1 MAGELESL
9 LGGIFWNDD
18 GDDIP
23 SDSREIL
30 KYNYLTGKL
39 FVVCDEGTIRY
50 ANAREGILKDR
61 WPLGERHRA
70 EETTGSTSVGTLQP
84 VPDVEINVEKCV
96 MNKSGTIAVVAG
108 TTMRDPEIS
117 GAMLIDVGAPGGR
130 LGNEVSATEIDSK
143 LFESRPGL
151 HVTHME
157 WHPDSEH
164 HVVILTSDNVLR
176 LYDLEQ
182 PDFAEQIFEL
192 KSQRLS
198 LKIEE
203 EDTDWNDP
211 VPISF
216 GFGRGSGWSRVSI
229 VILMSDGNLKTLCP
243 VIPFGARYSG
253 RWIAGVIDT
262 CGSVGER
269 KYDESMMW
277 IHKAFNIEANDLDEK
292 TMYRVVPH
300 ALESH
305 VPRLSPSL
313 RIESNAAEKDKD
325 SALGFQVSA
334 FHVWHIG
341 ASLLGVAMASDTG
354 MLRTGVV
361 TTSISPLWACNPP
374 QCIFRGGSIAAVRS
388 QCVDQRLLDAE
399 HRYSSA
405 SFVVID
411 DIVLPDGSRAEST
424 SYGEGAPY
432 DIPKLRS
439 DNISILRDTASP
451 ATLLICQQHL
461 VHSVTLA
468 WALLLGDHVSHWV
481 DDVERKPLPD
491 VLPFPSVVE
500 IHHVDKNASPMV
512 SHAVIGDKLSGS
524 AVLSVMSDGTY
535 MLNKIV
541 PKPSTTTPVT
551 QGSLVDFESRRKEIG
566 DHVQAMY
573 APITAMPS
581 PGPSLQFDR
590 SAPVDSPQNYR
601 ALVENIASLRS
612 SYIEFCHKAE
622 CTTADRLD
630 FLKDEVS
637 QQFEK
642 VEKIANVLE
651 QIEKKQKTLR
661 YRQDKVQFMA
671 SNIND
676 RVKLLAELHWAVP
689 QPASEAEKHFQHHEL
704 PMLESNTASLAQEVA
719 MLRSQAQ
726 AVKQSGKVQQSH
738 GSASKAS
745 PSDLR
750 RIREM
755 LSEHDTIIR
764 DMCRKVRAIES
775 SV

>member
-50 ANAREGILKDR
+50 ANAREGILKDT
-61 WPLGERHRA
+61 WPLGD
-70 EETTGSTSVGTLQP
+70 GV
-84 VPDVEINVEKCV
+84 
-96 MNKSGTIAVVAG
+96 SGTIAVVAG

-203 EDTDWNDP
+203 QDTDWNDP

-229 VILMSDGNLKTLCP
+229 VILMSDGNLKTLL
-243 VIPFGARYSG
+243 
-253 RWIAGVIDT
+253 
-262 CGSVGER
+262 GER

-277 IHKAFNIEANDLDEK
+277 IHKAFDIEANDLDEK

-341 ASLLGVAMASDTG
+341 ASLLGVAMASD
-354 MLRTGVV
+354 
-361 TTSISPLWACNPP
+361 WNAENWY
-374 QCIFRGGSIAAVRS
+374 
-388 QCVDQRLLDAE
+388 QRLLDAE

-439 DNISILRDTASP
+439 DNISIVRDTASP

-468 WALLLGDHVSHWV
+468 WAPLLGDHVSHWV

-500 IHHVDKNASPMV
+500 IHHVDKHASPMV

-551 QGSLVDFESRRKEIG
+551 QGSLVDFESRRKEIE

-601 ALVENIASLRS
+601 ALVESIASLRS

-676 RVKLLAELHWAVP
+676 RVKLLAECIGRFLN
-689 QPASEAEKHFQHHEL
+689 QHL
-704 PMLESNTASLAQEVA
+704 KLRSTSNT
-719 MLRSQAQ
+719 MNCPCWSQTR
-726 AVKQSGKVQQSH
+726 H
-738 GSASKAS
+738 
-745 PSDLR
+745 
-750 RIREM
+750 
-755 LSEHDTIIR
+755 H
-764 DMCRKVRAIES
+764 
-775 SV
+775 